1 MGLNFN
7 SWVSCTFFFLGD
19 TANGIRM
26 RLNVGGVTNYVVHLN
41 YQWRRIYTY
50 EHWVEDEM
58 VVAGVRT
65 ITNAAAWPSIHP
77 NPAQILRS
85 VQIHLNWYRPTQN
98 RFLPIQISNQKMPLL
113 CTVTK
118 KRKKKDTL
126 PRKQILFRNECDLIL
141 ILCGWFKIIKC
152 AITRLVWQR
161 LSRFNGSFTR
171 TS

>member
-26 RLNVGGVTNYVVHLN
+26 RLNVGGVTNYVVLLN
-41 YQWRRIYTY
+41 YQWRRIYIWTLSRG
-50 EHWVEDEM
+50 WVL
-58 VVAGVRT
+58 VIVTAVAGVRT

-113 CTVTK
+113 CTVTE
-118 KRKKKDTL
+118 KRKKKTHG
-126 PRKQILFRNECDLIL
+126 PENKYNSEMSVI
-141 ILCGWFKIIKC
+141 
-152 AITRLVWQR
+152 
-161 LSRFNGSFTR
+161 SF
-171 TS
+171 SFCVVYWSKL

>member
-26 RLNVGGVTNYVVHLN
+26 RLNVGGVTNYVVLLN
-41 YQWRRIYTY
+41 YQWRRIYIWTLSRG
-50 EHWVEDEM
+50 WVL
-58 VVAGVRT
+58 VIVTAVAGVRT
-65 ITNAAAWPSIHP
+65 ITNAAGWPSIHP

-113 CTVTK
+113 CTVTE
-118 KRKKKDTL
+118 KRKKKTHG
-126 PRKQILFRNECDLIL
+126 PENKYNSEMSVI
-141 ILCGWFKIIKC
+141 
-152 AITRLVWQR
+152 
-161 LSRFNGSFTR
+161 SF
-171 TS
+171 SFCVVYWSKL